1 MEEIKVTKRNGFFKD
16 IFKKISSTNL
26 KQIIYYKVK
35 VHGEQTTVVFSP
47 QKKSNIDQE
56 AFSNMISQLIKE

>member
-26 KQIIYYKVK
+26 KHIIYYKVK
-35 VHGEQTTVVFSP
+35 VDGEQTTVVFSP
-47 QKKSNIDQE
+47 QKKSNIDPE
-56 AFSNMISQLIKE
+56 AFSNIISQLIKK

>member
-35 VHGEQTTVVFSP
+35 VDGEQTTVVFSP

>member
-26 KQIIYYKVK
+26 KQIIDYNVK
-35 VHGEQTTVVFSP
+35 VDGEQTTVVFSP

-56 AFSNMISQLIKE
+56 DFNNMISQLINK

>member
-26 KQIIYYKVK
+26 NHIIYYKVK
-35 VHGEQTTVVFSP
+35 VDGEQTTVVFSP

>member
-1 MEEIKVTKRNGFFKD
+1 MEEIRVTKRNGFFKD

-26 KQIIYYKVK
+26 NQIIDYNVK
-35 VHGEQTTVVFSP
+35 VDGEQTTVVFSP

>member
-1 MEEIKVTKRNGFFKD
+1 MEEIRVTKRNGFFKD

-26 KQIIYYKVK
+26 KQIIDYNVK
-35 VHGEQTTVVFSP
+35 VDGEQTTVVFSP

-56 AFSNMISQLIKE
+56 AFNNMISQLIKE